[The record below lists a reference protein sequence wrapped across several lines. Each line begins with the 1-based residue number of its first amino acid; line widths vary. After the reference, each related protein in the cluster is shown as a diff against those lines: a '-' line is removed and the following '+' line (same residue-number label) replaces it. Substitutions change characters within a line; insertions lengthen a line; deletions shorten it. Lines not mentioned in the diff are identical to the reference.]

1 MIRVAI
7 ADDLEMIRT
16 GFELIIDHEPDMTVV
31 ASCAD
36 GNQIVDACAT
46 RHVDVVLMDI
56 RMPNLDGLAATE
68 RILARPDAP
77 RVLILTTFGLDE
89 YVSAAIVAGASGFL
103 LKDAS
108 ANDLVAAVRAVAAGE
123 AALSP
128 KVVKTVIEQARS
140 GLRTR
145 TVPGIDDLTD
155 RERSVL
161 EHLAAGRS
169 NAEIGAQ
176 LFLSEATV
184 KTHISHVLAKLGVRD
199 RVQAVIAAFTAG
211 IVQPGA
217 SGSSGTSGS
226 SGGAQPGA
234 SQAPGGEG

>member
-1 MIRVAI
+1 
-7 ADDLEMIRT
+7 
-16 GFELIIDHEPDMTVV
+16 MTVV
-31 ASCAD
+31 ASCSD
-36 GNQIVDACAT
+36 GNEIVEACRT

-68 RILARPDAP
+68 RVLARADSP

-89 YVSAAIVAGASGFL
+89 YVSAAVLAGASGFL

-108 ANDLVAAVRAVAAGE
+108 ASDLVAAVRAVAAGE

-128 KVVKTVIEQARS
+128 SIVKTVIQQAR
-140 GLRTR
+140 GGYRTR
-145 TVPGIDDLTD
+145 KVAGIDDLTE
-155 RERSVL
+155 RERTVL

-169 NAEIGAQ
+169 NAEIGEQ

-211 IVQPGA
+211 IVQPDMPDMPDGPSTTGRA
-217 SGSSGTSGS
+217 
-226 SGGAQPGA
+226 GG
-234 SQAPGGEG
+234 

>member
-16 GFELIIDHEPDMTVV
+16 GFELIIDNEPDMTVV
-31 ASCAD
+31 ASCSD
-36 GNQIVDACAT
+36 GNEIVEACRT

-68 RILARPDAP
+68 RVLARADSP

-89 YVSAAIVAGASGFL
+89 YVSAAVLAGASGFL

-108 ANDLVAAVRAVAAGE
+108 ASDLVAAVRAVAAGE

-128 KVVKTVIEQARS
+128 SIVKTVIQQAR
-140 GLRTR
+140 GGYRTR
-145 TVPGIDDLTD
+145 KVAGIDDLTE
-155 RERSVL
+155 RERTVL

-169 NAEIGAQ
+169 NAEIGEQ

-211 IVQPGA
+211 IVQPDMPDMPDGPSTTGRA
-217 SGSSGTSGS
+217 
-226 SGGAQPGA
+226 GG
-234 SQAPGGEG
+234 

>member
-7 ADDLEMIRT
+7 ADDLDMIRT
-16 GFELIIDHEPDMTVV
+16 GFELIIDNEPDMTVV

-36 GNQIVDACAT
+36 GNEIVDACRA

-68 RILARPDAP
+68 RVLAQAHPP

-89 YVSAAIVAGASGFL
+89 YVSAAVLAGASGFM

-108 ANDLVAAVRAVAAGE
+108 ASDLVAAVRAVAAGE

-128 KVVKTVIEQARS
+128 SIIKTVIQQAR
-140 GLRTR
+140 GGYRTR
-145 TVPGIDDLTD
+145 KVAGIDDLTE
-155 RERSVL
+155 RERAVL

-169 NAEIGAQ
+169 NAEIGEK

-211 IVQPGA
+211 IVQPEMPDGPSTTGRA
-217 SGSSGTSGS
+217 GR
-226 SGGAQPGA
+226 
-234 SQAPGGEG
+234 